1 MADRLVEPPKLMKYE
16 RQINNENSRISR
28 LETNPVPDVVIDNN
42 EQTEFQ
48 PNVKLLYRIVKVIME
63 NNSLGKTA
71 LSQKANINYVILMK
85 HLMWLDDK
93 GLIESIINDGK
104 VHVKFREKGRE
115 FADQLIKL
123 IDGELDFIKKQ

>member
-1 MADRLVEPPKLMKYE
+1 MTDRLVEPPKLMKYE

-28 LETNPVPDVVIDNN
+28 LKTNPVPDVVIDNN